1 MTEIFTTKKLEKLII
16 KRIENRDLTVE
27 NIFGKWNASVLYI
40 ARKKCLIFV
49 NAKSFYSVI
58 IPRFS
63 TTELDKIHLLFLE
76 NFYAQLD
83 FEKIKTDAD
92 ILVNNVGE
100 LKFYSTDND
109 KKMTGIINYNISKID
124 YLKYEYEMFNSSV
137 IRELTEKLNL
147 TPFKQLN
154 WSHPKEMMKG
164 IIEKASV

>member
-1 MTEIFTTKKLEKLII
+1 MTEIFTTKKLENLIK
-16 KRIENRDLTVE
+16 KRIENRTLNVG

-40 ARKKCLIFV
+40 AKKKCLIFV
-49 NAKSFYSVI
+49 NSKSFYTVI

-83 FEKIKTDAD
+83 FEKIKTDAEF
-92 ILVNNVGE
+92 LVDNIGE
-100 LKFYSTDND
+100 LKFYATDND

-124 YLKYEYEMFNSSV
+124 YLKYEYEFFNSSV

-147 TPFKQLN
+147 TPFKQLDWN
-154 WSHPKEMMKG
+154 QPKERMNK
-164 IIEKASV
+164 IIEEASV

>member
-1 MTEIFTTKKLEKLII
+1 MTEIFTTKKLEKII
-16 KRIENRDLTVE
+16 KKRVENKTITVQ

-49 NAKSFYSVI
+49 NSKSFYSVI

-76 NFYAQLD
+76 SFYAQLD
-83 FEKIKTDAD
+83 FEKIKIDAEF
-92 ILVNNVGE
+92 LVSSVGE
-100 LKFYSTDND
+100 LKFYPTDND
-109 KKMTGIINYNISKID
+109 RKMTGIINYNISKID
-124 YLKYEYEMFNSSV
+124 YLKYEYDIFNSSV

-154 WSHPKEMMKG
+154 WSIPKEVMTE
-164 IIEKASV
+164 IIEKANA

>member
-1 MTEIFTTKKLEKLII
+1 MTEIFTTKKLEKLIK
-16 KRIENRDLTVE
+16 KRIENKTLDIE
-27 NIFGKWNASVLYI
+27 NIFGKWNASVFYI

-63 TTELDKIHLLFLE
+63 TTDLDKIHLLFLE

-83 FEKIKTDAD
+83 FEKIKTDAEF
-92 ILVNNVGE
+92 LVDNVGE
-100 LKFYSTDND
+100 LKFHSTDND

-124 YLKYEYEMFNSSV
+124 YLKYEYEVYNSSV
-137 IRELTEKLNL
+137 IRELTQKLNL

-154 WSHPKEMMKG
+154 WSQPKEVMNKV
-164 IIEKASV
+164 IEKASV

>member
-1 MTEIFTTKKLEKLII
+1 MTEIFTTKKLEKLIK
-16 KRIENRDLTVE
+16 KRVENKTLNIE

-49 NAKSFYSVI
+49 NSKSFYSVI

-63 TTELDKIHLLFLE
+63 TTELDKIHLLFME

-83 FEKIKTDAD
+83 FEKIKIDAEFIVD
-92 ILVNNVGE
+92 NIGE
-100 LKFYSTDND
+100 LKLYPTDND
-109 KKMTGIINYNISKID
+109 KKMTGIVNYNISKID
-124 YLKYEYEMFNSSV
+124 YLKYDYEIFNSSV

-147 TPFKQLN
+147 TPFKQLS
-154 WSHPKEMMKG
+154 WKQPKEIMNN